1 MSHISTK
8 KTKSSIFN
16 RNINNKYKLI
26 PFNESIN
33 TTGEIKYF
41 PSVSKEWK
49 NSIYSYNQNTTKNF
63 PVLDSSVY
71 NIIKN
76 YFNLYFNH
84 NFIFNKL
91 KDQNI
96 DISSYSDS
104 EYTTKSYKQIFVSK
118 PEIKHTNSKA
128 LITIFTYNKQGRS
141 LLKKLKILKMSFFMD
156 ILHLVKWTK
165 IFVFCASM
173 LRTKREVS
181 TIFTKTLKIFLFKE
195 LILIRRLKLKLNLN
209 KYKFEEKFLYKLSKL
224 ISRFYNKKVV
234 FNIVNL
240 KYVMFNSD
248 IFTEI
253 LSSKLIDFNAQP
265 LKLMDILF
273 NKAKLPDVNRIKERT
288 RIIKT
293 VNLDLIS
300 NKFRDININNIISVA
315 TSYSLRNMNANNL
328 DNILKDLYHNVVFN
342 SEASGAT
349 ISDLDSKNYTS
360 IYNTI
365 FNSINYKNISGIR
378 FEVKGRLT
386 RRFRA
391 DRSVF
396 KVRWKGGLRNIDS
409 SYKGIPNVVFR
420 GFESSNVQSSCF
432 TSKRR
437 VGAFAVKGWLAGK
450 AYSTLINNGFN
461 STLNNN
467 NSNLILANDE
477 CILRT

>member
-1 MSHISTK
+1 MPHTNTK
-8 KTKSSIFN
+8 KIKSSIFN

-26 PFNESIN
+26 PFNQSIN
-33 TTGEIKYF
+33 TTGETKYF
-41 PSVSKEWK
+41 PSASKEWK
-49 NSIYSYNQNTTKNF
+49 NSVYSYNQNTIKNF

-84 NFIFNKL
+84 NFIFNKS
-91 KDQNI
+91 KYQSPN
-96 DISSYSDS
+96 
-104 EYTTKSYKQIFVSK
+104 TNKSYKEIFVSK

-128 LITIFTYNKQGRS
+128 LITIYTYNKQGRS
-141 LLKKLKILKMSFFMD
+141 LLKKLNILNMSFFMD

-165 IFVFCASM
+165 IFVFCSPADSKNQQDGRFTANMLATHTQKTTIACASN
-173 LRTKREVS
+173 KKEVS

-240 KYVMFNSD
+240 KYVMYNSD

-253 LSSKLIDFNAQP
+253 FSSKLRNLKANP
-265 LKLMDILF
+265 LNLMDILF
-273 NKAKLPDVNRIKERT
+273 NKARLPYENKIKERI
-288 RIIKT
+288 RIFNT
-293 VNLDLIS
+293 VNFDAIS
-300 NKFRDININNIISVA
+300 NKFGDVNINKIITVA
-315 TSYSLRNMNANNL
+315 AAKHASLRSMHSL

-342 SEASGAT
+342 SGASGVT
-349 ISDLDSKNYTS
+349 ISDIDSKNYTN

-386 RRFRA
+386 KRFRA
-391 DRSVF
+391 DRSVL
-396 KVRWKGGLRNIDS
+396 KLKWKGGLRNIDS
-409 SYKGIPNVVFR
+409 SYKGLSCVNFR
-420 GFESSNVQSSCF
+420 GFTSPSVQYSIS
-432 TSKRR
+432 TSKRH
-437 VGAFAVKGWLAGK
+437 VGAFAVKGWISAK
-450 AYSTLINNGFN
+450 
-461 STLNNN
+461 
-467 NSNLILANDE
+467 
-477 CILRT
+477 